1 MKINILLLS
10 ALTALAGCS
19 TSQRYVIDT
28 DYSLA
33 KNILIAADVD
43 RTKMYLKDTPYDK
56 AKNTLAAE
64 GHGKEIDKVVGVS
77 LAGAQYGGLMSAT
90 PGISDALGGSIMLL
104 QSLTKSSYEPVQ
116 NTGHIIWMPKSYA
129 NNADDA
135 QQKIKKLLKKAY
147 LSSLPEGY
155 SYEEKTYTFKPT
167 YADPEEHTSINIEGG
182 ICSKETKV
190 CRLDYTFKEPIEDR
204 LTPTWLKEGK
214 AYFWAFGVDEPPAA
228 VRITLADRGKPN
240 FSSIV
245 YKPFYTHQYL
255 KTVSSKLPDWIYI
268 YSPKTRDRK
277 YPVVYNS
284 GKTLYFIAPKK
295 KNH

>member
-104 QSLTKSSYEPVQ
+104 
-116 NTGHIIWMPKSYA
+116 
-129 NNADDA
+129 
-135 QQKIKKLLKKAY
+135 
-147 LSSLPEGY
+147 
-155 SYEEKTYTFKPT
+155 
-167 YADPEEHTSINIEGG
+167 
-182 ICSKETKV
+182 
-190 CRLDYTFKEPIEDR
+190 
-204 LTPTWLKEGK
+204 
-214 AYFWAFGVDEPPAA
+214 
-228 VRITLADRGKPN
+228 
-240 FSSIV
+240 
-245 YKPFYTHQYL
+245 
-255 KTVSSKLPDWIYI
+255 
-268 YSPKTRDRK
+268 
-277 YPVVYNS
+277 
-284 GKTLYFIAPKK
+284 
-295 KNH
+295 